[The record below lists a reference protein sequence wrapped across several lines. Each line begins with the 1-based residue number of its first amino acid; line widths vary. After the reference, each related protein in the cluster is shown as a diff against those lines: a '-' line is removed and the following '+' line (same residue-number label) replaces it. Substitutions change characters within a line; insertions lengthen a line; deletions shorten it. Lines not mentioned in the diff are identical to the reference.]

1 MNKEFEIY
9 SFGWKQTGVIADACA
24 TYPLS
29 IRVDYIL
36 QENGLFKSRGMRQ
49 EGNIGKLMSEHDI
62 HAVRRLSDG
71 TIFSRGDIIYPN
83 GYEAGHIAEAFMITD
98 NSVSFKPIG
107 RLTYVPIN
115 QHSTATSPA
124 GVTRDLFDVFAG
136 DSVWR
141 IENES
146 TSNPT
151 MQEITINDKKDV
163 DGKIIF
169 VRKENAIKFLVENT
183 RCLSISQV
191 QSIIRHSELEK
202 YWEELFTFVKEN
214 LNIDKG

>member
-1 MNKEFEIY
+1 MG
-9 SFGWKQTGVIADACA
+9 SS
-24 TYPLS
+24 L
-29 IRVDYIL
+29 
-36 QENGLFKSRGMRQ
+36 
-49 EGNIGKLMSEHDI
+49 
-62 HAVRRLSDG
+62 
-71 TIFSRGDIIYPN
+71 
-83 GYEAGHIAEAFMITD
+83 
-98 NSVSFKPIG
+98 
-107 RLTYVPIN
+107 
-115 QHSTATSPA
+115 
-124 GVTRDLFDVFAG
+124 DVFAG